1 MIVLV
6 LWTVLGIAGV
16 VLALYRG
23 ERVRV
28 RRGVSAL
35 LVVWA
40 VYLSVLLVVS
50 RAQPSRV
57 LSPGQDRCFD
67 EMCFAVLG
75 AEAMEGFR
83 TRGSEPERLLRVTVH
98 VSNHGKRQTESEAA
112 LRAYLLD
119 TRGHRWSALPGL
131 SGVPLTVPVP
141 PGGST
146 LSSPVYSPSA
156 RRRTRGSY
164 LLARPLA
171 QPARH
176 RRSRKLRPSARHLY
190 AADRP
195 PGRRSGPSTPR
206 RTSRPWP
213 SARGPSMIL
222 GIGTDLI
229 EIARIEAS
237 VAVLAD
243 AFSSGSL
250 PPAEIELLPCV
261 RSGPPKL
268 CRAVCGQGS
277 WSQGPGHRHQPR
289 RQLDWSSRCRGSRGR
304 GRPFTGAGGRR
315 SCAKHGRGADLADAD
330 PLPRDVHGR
339 CGCWKT

>member
-1 MIVLV
+1 MKWAEWAMIVLV

-146 LSSPVYSPSA
+146 LSSPVYRLPRDGEPVGLIFSHGLSPSRLVIGDPESFGHQPDIFMLQTA
-156 RRRTRGSY
+156 HPVAA
-164 LLARPLA
+164 LARPPRVAPL
-171 QPARH
+171 
-176 RRSRKLRPSARHLY
+176 
-190 AADRP
+190 
-195 PGRRSGPSTPR
+195 GP
-206 RTSRPWP
+206 
-213 SARGPSMIL
+213 
-222 GIGTDLI
+222 
-229 EIARIEAS
+229 
-237 VAVLAD
+237 
-243 AFSSGSL
+243 
-250 PPAEIELLPCV
+250 
-261 RSGPPKL
+261 GPPL
-268 CRAVCGQGS
+268 GA
-277 WSQGPGHRHQPR
+277 
-289 RQLDWSSRCRGSRGR
+289 
-304 GRPFTGAGGRR
+304 RP
-315 SCAKHGRGADLADAD
+315 
-330 PLPRDVHGR
+330 
-339 CGCWKT
+339 